1 MAQQIKKKFIGDKQV
16 DGSKILLEDVKS
28 VKVKDSTSTEIDLIK
43 LNVADQVVIPNDV
56 ILEGDLTVQG
66 AITSI
71 ESATLQVTD
80 ANVVVNKDGN
90 LASADS
96 AGAGITVEMSDA
108 TDAAVSFDS
117 SLASKFKIGE
127 VGAQH
132 QIVSTAHS
140 QTLTN
145 KTIDADSNTI
155 SNLEVDNLK
164 AGVLDIDLSSV
175 STSDDTIPSA
185 KAVKS
190 YVDSEVS
197 AAQGAVD
204 AVEDDV
210 SHLVTLSGVAVD
222 SDNLGVFT
230 GAILDDNAETV
241 KSAIQKLSDQIE
253 SIGGGGSSTQLELD
267 ATQLGAGLEADG
279 SWVPPVGS
287 TIISSS
293 DSIKEALQVL
303 DVEAQNVVD
312 NAVFKNVPAS
322 INTTHTYQTGGITLG
337 EDSNGISASD
347 RSIPGGNFDQ
357 FMGLGSTEL
366 FLDDYAADGLTSV
379 KAGFISLTESNITS
393 NPKLPTAPEH
403 VVVKAYVDTADS
415 LKVSKAGDTMTGTL
429 IINPSSGNAAELL
442 DLNIGVP
449 SWGPAYLAV
458 ALKDGST
465 KQLYVGSADQLGAFA
480 GTASKKVLLAS
491 GFSSG
496 AASGLVQVASG
507 DAQVSGNSGNV
518 EIFSGIAAGGISG
531 AAKLLSGPAG
541 SSSGAAVVASGAAQN
556 TGAVQIQSGNASAG
570 NSGNIFIYTGTATG
584 TKGSILINTQ
594 MNFQSAGRI
603 INLQDAVSA
612 QDAVT
617 KAQLDAH
624 INDASG
630 AHAASAISVSPVGNL
645 AADDVQEALLELQ
658 VDIDSLNALQ
668 DDYVVLDGSRPMT
681 GNLNMMPSLG
691 VHNKVVG
698 LGDPTDPRDAVNKQ
712 YVDAIAEGLHVHAPA
727 KLLASADL
735 GGTYDNG
742 VSGVGAFLDLSASP
756 VVSIDGVSSFSEGDR
771 IIVTFQN
778 GSNLDPENGIYYIA
792 DASTDIDP
800 NGYITKLTRALD
812 FNTSTE
818 MAGGDFIF
826 VQSGSQY
833 ANTGWVMTETVAT
846 VGITP
851 VKFVQFSGAGTY
863 SAGDALN
870 LSGTEFSVRVDT
882 TTIVVNSNNDLEVAP
897 SVMSDLAG
905 KVNKAGDTM
914 TGALTIDQ
922 SAGVTT
928 VIQANDILMSDAL
941 GEIIT
946 QVTHGDGLSASYTD
960 GVSIAQSGT
969 YSQGFLE
976 VVSTSLDQST
986 EDGQLTVDAT
996 QGIIYSKTDYV
1007 NQFVATASINPSALV
1022 LDFNDQTSGWTSNT
1036 SYQHNVVNVQVSD
1049 GSGIA
1054 TFNATAGSPVSNI
1067 GFDGLA
1073 PTPTLDAHLTS
1084 KKYVDDSIAAH
1095 VEDASDAH
1103 DASAISLT
1111 PAINGQSDVQSAL
1124 ADHESR
1130 IDTLEGALAPT
1141 WGRIKFNLTATDIS
1155 NGYVDLPHEAI
1166 ANSIHAFVDRLAIH
1180 QDEDFLL
1187 SLEGG
1192 VTRITFAGDLVAPS
1206 ESQLDDSDNIYVR
1219 YQYLA

>member
-43 LNVADQVVIPNDV
+43 LNLADQVVITNDV

-132 QIVSTAHS
+132 QIVSTAHA
-140 QTLTN
+140 QALTN

-164 AGVLDIDLSSV
+164 AGVLDTDLSSV
-175 STSDDTIPSA
+175 SASDDTIPSA

-222 SDNLGVFT
+222 SDDLGSFTGSTIADNQTVKEALQDLETAHEEVDANVNDLISLSGVAENSTNLGAFT
-230 GAILDDNAETV
+230 GTTIADSQTIKQALQALETAV
-241 KSAIQKLSDQIE
+241 EAVS
-253 SIGGGGSSTQLELD
+253 GGGSSTQLELD
-267 ATQLGAGLEADG
+267 DTQVGAGLEVDG
-279 SWVPPVGS
+279 SYVAPAVS
-287 TIISSS
+287 NYLSAATSLKDA
-293 DSIKEALQVL
+293 DS
-303 DVEAQNVVD
+303 
-312 NAVFKNVPAS
+312 
-322 INTTHTYQTGGITLG
+322 
-337 EDSNGISASD
+337 
-347 RSIPGGNFDQ
+347 
-357 FMGLGSTEL
+357 
-366 FLDDYAADGLTSV
+366 
-379 KAGFISLTESNITS
+379 
-393 NPKLPTAPEH
+393 KL
-403 VVVKAYVDTADS
+403 DTAIATLDS
-415 LKVSKAGDTMTGTL
+415 EKVDKAGDTMTGTL
-429 IINPSSGNAAELL
+429 IINPVSGNAAEFL
-442 DLNIGVP
+442 DLTIGIP
-449 SWGPAYLAV
+449 SWSPNYIAIAM
-458 ALKDGST
+458 KDGSS
-465 KQLYVGSADQLGAFA
+465 KQFFAGSGDQLGAFA
-480 GTASKKVLLAS
+480 GTDSKRVVLSS
-491 GFSSG
+491 GFTSG
-496 AASGLVQVASG
+496 ATSGLVQVTSG
-507 DAQVSGNSGNV
+507 DAEVSGNSGMV
-518 EIFSGIAAGGISG
+518 DIFSGRALGGVSGIVRLSSGLASSISG
-531 AAKLLSGPAG
+531 ATQ
-541 SSSGAAVVASGAAQN
+541 VATGAAQN
-556 TGAVQIQSGNASAG
+556 TGAVELISGNASAG
-570 NSGNIFIYTGTATG
+570 NSGNILLYTGNATG
-584 TKGSILINTQ
+584 TRGSILINTQ

-645 AADDVQEALLELQ
+645 AADDVQEALQELQ
-658 VDIDSLNALQ
+658 GDIDSLNALQ
-668 DDYVVLDGSRPMT
+668 DDYVALDGSRPMT

-698 LGDPTDPRDAVNKQ
+698 LGDPTDARDAANKQ
-712 YVDAIAEGLHVHAPA
+712 YVDAVAEGLHVHAPA

-742 VSGVGAFLDLSASP
+742 VSGVGAFLDLSAAP
-756 VVSIDGVSSFSEGDR
+756 VASIDGVSSFSVGDR
-771 IIVTFQN
+771 IIVAFQN
-778 GSNLDPENGIYYIA
+778 GSNLDAENGIYYIA
-792 DASTDIDP
+792 DSADIDG
-800 NGYITKLTRALD
+800 NGDIIKLTRALD
-812 FNTSTE
+812 FNTPSE

-833 ANTGWVMTETVAT
+833 ASTGWVMTETVAT
-846 VGITP
+846 VGTTP

-863 SAGDALN
+863 SAGDALD
-870 LSGTEFSVRVDT
+870 LTGTEFSVRVDT
-882 TTIVVNSNNDLEVAP
+882 TTIVVNANNDLEVAP

-905 KVNKAGDTM
+905 KVNRAGDTM
-914 TGALTIDQ
+914 SGDLTFDQ
-922 SAGVTT
+922 SGGVTSVVSPQSIVFSDT
-928 VIQANDILMSDAL
+928 AGDSVVQILHGSGLEISFTDNTSISVSANYYES
-941 GEIIT
+941 
-946 QVTHGDGLSASYTD
+946 GLE
-960 GVSIAQSGT
+960 
-969 YSQGFLE
+969 LN
-976 VVSTSLDQST
+976 STSLDQSAA
-986 EDGQLTVDAT
+986 DGTITVDT
-996 QGIIYSKTDYV
+996 IEGIQISKVD
-1007 NQFVATASINPSALV
+1007 FVDDNSSNLV
-1022 LDFNDQTSGWTSNT
+1022 LNSRELVFDLTDNATGDTYSSAF
-1036 SYQHNVVNVQVSD
+1036 QHNAIILGVQDGSGVSQFQVFPNQPVQNMASD
-1049 GSGIA
+1049 GS
-1054 TFNATAGSPVSNI
+1054 
-1067 GFDGLA
+1067 A
-1073 PTPTLDAHLTS
+1073 PAPTLDTHLTS
-1084 KKYVDDSIAAH
+1084 KKYVDDSITAH
-1095 VEDASDAH
+1095 VDDASDAH
-1103 DASAISLT
+1103 DASAISVS

-1124 ADHESR
+1124 TDHESR

-1141 WGRIKFNLTATDIS
+1141 WGRIKFDLTATDIS

-1187 SLEGG
+1187 SVVGG

-1206 ESQLDDSDNIYVR
+1206 ESQLDATDNIYVR